1 MARANSAKNG
11 LEASGRTRPSVL
23 VRPIRRDRASP
34 SGLYPSS
41 LTASRTRFRVS
52 LATGRGPSLS
62 TYETT
67 PGGNAG
73 APGDVVPGHRH
84 GLLLSADVV
93 RQRISRRLTTVSGST
108 AVQPSIQRL
117 FGQGVGVRL
126 HV

>member
-1 MARANSAKNG
+1 
-11 LEASGRTRPSVL
+11 L
-23 VRPIRRDRASP
+23 
-34 SGLYPSS
+34 
-41 LTASRTRFRVS
+41 RVS

-93 RQRISRRLTTVSGST
+93 RQRISRRLTTLSGST

-126 HV
+126 HVEHGLRAGVARDTQGVEQHAASALVVL